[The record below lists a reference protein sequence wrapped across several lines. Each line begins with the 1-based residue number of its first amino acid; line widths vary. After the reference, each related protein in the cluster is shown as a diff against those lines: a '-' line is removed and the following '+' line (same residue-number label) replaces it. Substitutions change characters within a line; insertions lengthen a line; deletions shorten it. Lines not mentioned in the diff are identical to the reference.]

1 MNKEKAAISNFLERG
16 IDHSRSSN
24 KGRIIFERQRGP
36 IEDEIEG
43 GFVTRSMIGDTR
55 VHEEG
60 KMIQDYNKKM
70 KAIEKSLRK
79 FGGYRRQ
86 QEMKQKR
93 MAMA

>member
-1 MNKEKAAISNFLERG
+1 M
-16 IDHSRSSN
+16 
-24 KGRIIFERQRGP
+24 
-36 IEDEIEG
+36 
-43 GFVTRSMIGDTR
+43 TRSMIGDTR